1 MIRWYK
7 NSFWASV
14 VSIIGCL
21 LITGGIL
28 SAIVEGEIFGGLVI
42 AVVGFA
48 LAAWGKNISDNKAFK
63 KWWQQIIDN
72 KLEEQ
77 IAQSESVAIG
87 IYNKNPSPRT
97 LKKIAELNPAAAANI
112 EKALAEKKNKK

>member
-21 LITGGIL
+21 LIMGGIL
-28 SAIVEGEIFGGLVI
+28 AAIEGEIVGGIVFAI
-42 AVVGFA
+42 IGFA

-72 KLEEQ
+72 NLEGQ

-87 IYNKNPSPRT
+87 IYNKNPDART